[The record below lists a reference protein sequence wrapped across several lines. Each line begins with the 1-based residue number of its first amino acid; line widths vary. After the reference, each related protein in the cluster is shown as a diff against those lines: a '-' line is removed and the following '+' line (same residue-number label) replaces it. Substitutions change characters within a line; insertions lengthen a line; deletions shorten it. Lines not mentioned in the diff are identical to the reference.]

1 MVDSTIIGRQL
12 AEFTFP
18 VDRSKVRELAR
29 SFGDNDPV
37 WHDPEAAQAAG
48 FGSVPM
54 LPTWTVL
61 ADHWSEGG
69 TPAMVAALG
78 ADLAR
83 VLHGEAT
90 WEYLAPVHIGDEL
103 TTRQTVADVSTRQGK
118 RGGAMTMFT
127 INTDFVNQHGEVA
140 VRRTDILIERE
151 V

>member
-1 MVDSTIIGRQL
+1 MTQRSSAANWPNSPSPSTGAKCVSLPAPSVTTTRYGTTPTPHRRQVSI
-12 AEFTFP
+12 P
-18 VDRSKVRELAR
+18 CPCS
-29 SFGDNDPV
+29 
-37 WHDPEAAQAAG
+37 
-48 FGSVPM
+48 
-54 LPTWTVL
+54 TWTVL
-61 ADHWSEGG
+61 AHWSEGG

-90 WEYLAPVHIGDEL
+90 WEYLAPVRIGDEL
-103 TTRQTVADVSTRQGK
+103 TKRQTVADVSTRQGK